1 MDNFTITLIMFLS
14 TMGPSLVIAY
24 VGASA
29 LKALARNPAAASKIL
44 LSMVTA
50 FLFAE
55 GIAVLALLL
64 VYSLF
69 H

>member
-1 MDNFTITLIMFLS
+1 MFLS

-24 VGASA
+24 VGAAA
-29 LKALARNPAAASKIL
+29 LKALARNPAAAPKIL

-64 VYSLF
+64 VYGLF